1 MRAILALIAAVTV
14 ISVASP
20 DQAKRACTTAATP
33 HVRTTLYFGLS
44 LPTADAAEDSIAAH
58 TISETQWEA
67 FLRDQVTPRFP
78 AGLTVV
84 EATGQWREA
93 TGVITHER
101 SKVLTLLHQ
110 DTPEARNTLAD
121 LVAIYKRTFH
131 QESVLWESAPVCAGF

>member
-1 MRAILALIAAVTV
+1 MRPILALIAAVTV

-20 DQAKRACTTAATP
+20 DQAKRACTAAATP

-44 LPTADAAEDSIAAH
+44 QPTGDAVPSPITEAEWD
-58 TISETQWEA
+58 A
-67 FLRDQVTPRFP
+67 FLRDHVTPRFP
-78 AGLTVV
+78 AGLTVL

-121 LVAIYKRTFH
+121 LVGIYKRTFH